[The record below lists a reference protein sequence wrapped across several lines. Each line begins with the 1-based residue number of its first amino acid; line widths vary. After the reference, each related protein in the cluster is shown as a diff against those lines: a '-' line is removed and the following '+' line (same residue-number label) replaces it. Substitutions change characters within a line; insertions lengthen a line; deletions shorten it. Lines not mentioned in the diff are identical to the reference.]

1 MLTVLLATHG
11 LQYMEKE
18 QEVSTEPLKS
28 PQTKKRLKERLI
40 VEVTFSLPA
49 AVTGKQTGSWFAL
62 ITGKWVRPE
71 DDDRITPIACDV
83 IGDVVQC

>member
-1 MLTVLLATHG
+1 MG
-11 LQYMEKE
+11 YMEKGE
-18 QEVSTEPLKS
+18 GGRREWGTYQKCTEG
-28 PQTKKRLKERLI
+28 KRVKETLT
-40 VEVTFSLPA
+40 VEVTSSLPA

-62 ITGKWVRPE
+62 ITGKWVGPE